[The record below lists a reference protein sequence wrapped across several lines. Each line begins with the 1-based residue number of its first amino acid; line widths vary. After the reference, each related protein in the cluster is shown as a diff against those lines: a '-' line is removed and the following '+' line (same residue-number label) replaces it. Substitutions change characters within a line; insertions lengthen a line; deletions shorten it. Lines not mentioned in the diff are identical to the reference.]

1 MQGTMA
7 CLNFLF
13 LFTRRTSTGAQHAHS
28 QTHTNRGI
36 ERCSRPGAPSGAGKP
51 LTRRRSFKNTQ
62 KIKQK
67 KTKQKR
73 RAYSSKKQTISIE
86 TIRDTAKAGRD
97 GQAQDGLWV
106 SEAELKVNQLA
117 AAVSQDTGQSPAY
130 PPRCRRKEG
139 KHGFTHAH

>member
-62 KIKQK
+62 TIKQK
-67 KTKQKR
+67 KKRNKNGGCIPRRSKQSKQSEIQR
-73 RAYSSKKQTISIE
+73 RL
-86 TIRDTAKAGRD
+86 AGTVKHKM
-97 GQAQDGLWV
+97 GLWV